1 MTHAGI
7 AQESQSFSP
16 SALVELYVLD
26 ATALGG
32 SLYRFCPS
40 SNGNANVVFD
50 GNTYTAIA
58 FESEGWEWNGKGQ
71 FPTPTIRIDNV
82 NKTLLSAVIG
92 FGDLVGATVT
102 RTRTF
107 KKFLDGEPS
116 ADPTAIFSVDVY
128 TVERKTKHDKISI
141 EWELSAAMD
150 QFGKRL
156 PGRQILKDACMRT
169 YRVWDGAAFVYTN
182 AQCPYTGTTYFDENG
197 DSTVQASDKC
207 GKRLSDCKKR
217 FGTNGELPFWGF
229 PGAGNL

>member
-7 AQESQSFSP
+7 AQEAQGFSP
-16 SALVELYVLD
+16 SAMVELYTLD
-26 ATALGG
+26 ATSLGG

-40 SNGNANVVFD
+40 SNGNANVIFG

-58 FESEGWEWNGKGQ
+58 FESDGWEWNGKGQ
-71 FPTPTIRIDNV
+71 FPTPTIKIDNV

-92 FGDLVGATVT
+92 LGDLVGATVT

-107 KKFLDGEPS
+107 KKFLDGEPG
-116 ADPTAIFSVDVY
+116 ADSTAIFSNDVFV
-128 TVERKTKHDKISI
+128 VERKTKQDKVSI

-150 QFGKRL
+150 QYGKKL

-169 YRVWDGAAFVYTN
+169 YRRYDSGTNAFVYTDI
-182 AQCPYTGTTYFDENG
+182 QCPYTGTSYFDENG
-197 DSTVQASDKC
+197 NVTASPASDKC

-217 FGTNGELPFWGF
+217 FGTNGELPFSSK
-229 PGAGNL
+229 